1 MAKIET
7 FQVETASRRVLK
19 ELVETYTK
27 VQEDQNASLKKY
39 GVTNDKNIRRIDS
52 IEQMLKRIQA
62 TNESALLFGKKLT
75 IAEQT
80 ITALKDQINKH
91 AENTK
96 DIMTKNLNMLEGKA
110 EQITC
115 FEDKI
120 NILSD
125 DTTKSKHIHEEWRKK
140 QINEFGKTN

>member
-1 MAKIET
+1 
-7 FQVETASRRVLK
+7 
-19 ELVETYTK
+19 
-27 VQEDQNASLKKY
+27 
-39 GVTNDKNIRRIDS
+39 
-52 IEQMLKRIQA
+52 
-62 TNESALLFGKKLT
+62 
-75 IAEQT
+75 
-80 ITALKDQINKH
+80 LKDQIQKH

>member
-1 MAKIET
+1 MDPVAKIET

-75 IAEQT
+75 IAVSIYIFKFLT
-80 ITALKDQINKH
+80 H
-91 AENTK
+91 
-96 DIMTKNLNMLEGKA
+96 
-110 EQITC
+110 
-115 FEDKI
+115 F
-120 NILSD
+120 S
-125 DTTKSKHIHEEWRKK
+125 
-140 QINEFGKTN
+140 